1 MRWLKLALTLLGA
14 WIKANTAAKIKRAM
28 SAEAKLHRGREKLLR
43 IADLESRRVVE
54 HGKKMLEHSE
64 AGKRAKAKVKE
75 IEERLKLW
83 ETKSPPH

>member
-1 MRWLKLALTLLGA
+1 MRWLRLALTLLGA

-28 SAEAKLHRGREKLLR
+28 AAEAKLHREREKLLR

-75 IEERLKLW
+75 IEGRLGIW
-83 ETKSPPH
+83 KSGSD